1 MARGKAATK
10 RGACVACGAQVMW
23 KAVPTAEKERNNR
36 SPWELHNQT
45 GGGHSCTMWQN
56 GFRRSSGHREEQSEQ
71 TTVQTTTAQKDE
83 SLETVMTEHVAGTVS
98 SQDLERIKSEIRGE
112 IITILAGFG
121 IKQQKEL
128 IVRTDK
134 GETLSKLDDETMH
147 PMLTRVLK
155 LAARGESIYLFGPA
169 GSGKTFGAC
178 QIARILGRECIVQTM
193 PGVTAGKILGFV
205 DAGGRE
211 VLTAFIKAFVEGHV
225 FVADEFDRTIPSVAA
240 AFNSALANRWF
251 TVGNQTIR
259 AHENFVFIATG
270 NTDMRGATRQYTA
283 AQPLD
288 LSTAARFAFIHWGY
302 DEPTETAIVSKLLPD
317 GHNALLDRGRKL
329 RAALA
334 LDKVDT
340 VWSGPREME
349 KIALDLLDGATMR
362 EAVNAWVWRGYP
374 ADAVAKYEARYPLPR
389 VSVKGGK

>member
-1 MARGKAATK
+1 
-10 RGACVACGAQVMW
+10 VACGSQVTW

-36 SPWELHNQT
+36 SPWELHNSDGT
-45 GGGHSCTMWQN
+45 GGHTCKMWQN

-71 TTVQTTTAQKDE
+71 TTAQTAQKDE
-83 SLETVMTEHVAGTVS
+83 TTVNSTMDNLETSITKTMVNVMNSE
-98 SQDLERIKSEIRGE
+98 DIERVKSEIRSE
-112 IITILAGFG
+112 IISILAGFG

-128 IVRTDK
+128 IVKTDK
-134 GETLSKLDDETMH
+134 GETISKLDDETMH

-259 AHENFVFIATG
+259 AHKDFVFIATG

-317 GHNALLDRGRKL
+317 GHNALLDWGRKL

-334 LDKVDT
+334 MDKVDT
-340 VWSGPREME
+340 VWAGPREME

-362 EAVNAWVWRGYP
+362 EATNSWIWRGYP
-374 ADAVAKYEARYPLPR
+374 ADAVAKYETRYPLPR
-389 VSVKGGK
+389 ISVKGGK